1 MATVKFSKLLK
12 AFSIALATLLLS
24 PALAA
29 ALMPWDNVYIN
40 SDLKG
45 FASHLTEGAF
55 KPESVFI
62 PDQTAVSAKDV
73 PFSLCELVEGM
84 YANDRAHV
92 NLSPAAFP
100 ELLDDNGGPVSTG
113 LGYDL
118 SPGLR
123 FQGVGVFDME
133 ENYAFLGPAF
143 RLNIKGDLAITTG
156 MQLPVAGDG
165 GQDKL
170 SGLYYAEFMLLF

>member
-1 MATVKFSKLLK
+1 MATVKFSKPIK
-12 AFSIALATLLLS
+12 ALSIALSGLFLS
-24 PALAA
+24 PAPAA
-29 ALMPWDNVYIN
+29 ALMPWGSAYLN
-40 SDLKG
+40 SGAVG
-45 FASHLTEGAF
+45 FANHLTEGAF

-62 PDQTAVSAKDV
+62 PDQTAVSGKDV
-73 PFSLCELVEGM
+73 PSSLCELVEGM
-84 YANDRAHV
+84 HATDRAHV
-92 NLSPAAFP
+92 SQSPAAFP
-100 ELLDDNGGPVSTG
+100 ELLEDSGPVSTG

-143 RLNIKGDLAITTG
+143 RLNIEGDLAITTG
-156 MQLPVAGDG
+156 MQLPIAGDN
-165 GQDKL
+165 GQDRL